1 MLQQNKKESQVKMR
15 YRLEHELLLS
25 QLETQEYSFSQVSM
39 ALHDNIGQLLST
51 TKLLLGMTAM
61 GLAQPPDTLKTAE
74 HTLAKAIADLRSL
87 SKTLH
92 NGWLPHFNFIS
103 HLEAEKERINARGMT
118 QVAII
123 SNNEELLL
131 EPGVQIILFRVVYE
145 ALQHITKH
153 CSAKCITIRL
163 KGGLNLFEIEIA
175 LSDIAYPLKKNTVSS
190 NMQRRIQLLGGTI
203 KWQYNEINKYLIQ
216 IKIPVNNKEI
226 A

>member
-1 MLQQNKKESQVKMR
+1 MLQRNKKESRVKMR
-15 YRLEHELLLS
+15 YRFEHELLLS
-25 QLETQEYSFSQVSM
+25 QLETQEYSLSQISM

-61 GLAQPPDTLKTAE
+61 ELAQPPDTLKTAE
-74 HTLAKAIADLRSL
+74 HTLAKAIVDLRSL

-103 HLEAEKERINARGMT
+103 HLEAEKERINAQGMA

-123 SNNEELLL
+123 SNSEDLSL
-131 EPGVQIILFRVVYE
+131 EPGVQIMLFRVVYE
-145 ALQHITKH
+145 ALQHIAKH

-163 KGGLNLFEIEIA
+163 KGGLNLFEVEIVLA
-175 LSDIAYPLKKNTVSS
+175 DIAYPLKNGVSN

-203 KWQYNEINKYLIQ
+203 KWQYNEINKYSIQ
-216 IKIPVNNKEI
+216 IKIPVNNQDV